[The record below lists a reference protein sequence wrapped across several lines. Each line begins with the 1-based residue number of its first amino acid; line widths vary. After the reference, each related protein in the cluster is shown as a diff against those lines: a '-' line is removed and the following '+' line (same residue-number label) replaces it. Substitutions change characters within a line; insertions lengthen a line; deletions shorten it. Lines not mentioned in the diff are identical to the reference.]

1 MPDSATGTT
10 SDTGTYIL
18 TNVLGDTNDLITM
31 YISNGVTTGY
41 VAKVKLT
48 DALGQADGAYTVNAG
63 NTNITYPYGAPKVAS
78 IMYTYDKNTA
88 DLNQNQIRI
97 LDDNL
102 TVTAVI
108 DSYGRSVSE
117 AVFTVRTSTGQTTE
131 YKGYPREDG
140 SSIIECTIPKMTEN
154 LHSGDSLSVRLVDS
168 EKLSSG
174 NTEIEIVYPDVATGL
189 SFYTEFAP
197 TTPQTF
203 DADKSGTIDIPL
215 VGSAIGK
222 CQSGLITFGKTN
234 WPDNTGYTIQANIDT
249 ILNSMGKK
257 KPFTRKKSL
266 MTNSAV
272 QFKKIKI
279 TEVML

>member
-1 MPDSATGTT
+1 M
-10 SDTGTYIL
+10 
-18 TNVLGDTNDLITM
+18 
-31 YISNGVTTGY
+31 
-41 VAKVKLT
+41 
-48 DALGQADGAYTVNAG
+48 
-63 NTNITYPYGAPKVAS
+63 VAS

-174 NTEIEIVYPDVATGL
+174 DTEIEIVYPDVATGL
-189 SFYTEFAP
+189 SFYTEFAL

-203 DADKSGTIDIPL
+203 DADNSGTIDIPL

-257 KPFTRKKSL
+257 TVYEKKESYDK
-266 MTNSAV
+266 SAV